1 MKLLKYLLLYLL
13 MEKRIGWFLENT
25 VFPFFDEESEGIIEI
40 QTVMFIDEDYVL
52 RVNEGTHGTSCF

>member
-1 MKLLKYLLLYLL
+1 
-13 MEKRIGWFLENT
+13 MEKMIGWFLENT

-40 QTVMFIDEDYVL
+40 QTVVFIDEDYVL